1 MLSLALYRNSCRVY
15 LFLPVPPAVPLWRFT
30 PSHLMGRNYQ
40 RPIFLRQSGSITGQP
55 PASHLLLRCRFCSA
69 RKLPERG
76 RPSDE
81 RCFRKPNRSFKRAV
95 VPLPLCWADT
105 QFMRCDKG
113 SSRRVWGSRRAPS
126 HLAPQEV
133 NLRHVGSL
141 SGLPLRKQWR
151 IRPRRKMPDSRA
163 MAIPEIRCSNHLR
176 QLQCDRVE
184 KCPASGGA
192 LRNAKS
198 PQSGRLNLV

>member
-40 RPIFLRQSGSITGQP
+40 RPIFLRHSGSITGQP

-95 VPLPLCWADT
+95 VPLATLLGGYPVHA
-105 QFMRCDKG
+105 MRQG
-113 SSRRVWGSRRAPS
+113 LVPEGLWGSRRAPS

-151 IRPRRKMPDSRA
+151 SV
-163 MAIPEIRCSNHLR
+163 
-176 QLQCDRVE
+176 QGE
-184 KCPASGGA
+184 KCQIAAPWRS
-192 LRNAKS
+192 RK
-198 PQSGRLNLV
+198 